1 MRNQGRWTLKI
12 VTAVVFA
19 AQTFS
24 FQALGQFD
32 DLNDNFSPPPPPSF
46 DEFAPPPPPP
56 PPSGGSP
63 GFGSPSSGSAT
74 PGGAPPQGEGSLTG
88 EQKDRFAR
96 AAIEDINNENFP
108 ETIDS
113 FDFPNADIQ
122 DIVKAISELTGKNFI
137 IDPGVRGKITII
149 APSKISVA
157 EAYKA
162 FLSALAINGYAIV
175 PSGNFLKIRTARNA
189 QRDGIETYSGN
200 YFPNADQMVTKIIH
214 LKHISAE
221 AVNRDLRI
229 LQSKDGEMSPYPPT
243 NSLIISD
250 YGSNIERIMRILNQ
264 LDVPGFEDQL
274 EVIQVKYA
282 KAKEMAELIMKIV
295 NRGEQQPQRGGT
307 FTAGVP
313 RFGGGAARPGQ
324 GNQGSAYFMVIP
336 DERTNSLIVSGNKA
350 GLERIKRLLQQLD
363 RRIDAGEAG
372 GVYVYY
378 VKYGDAEKIG
388 QTLAGIAKDAAP
400 RPAQGGAAAAPNVS
414 PVSGVQA
421 ATQEI
426 FGGDVKI
433 TADKT
438 TNSIVV
444 IASKQD
450 YEVVLGLLRKID
462 IQRDQVYVEAIIME
476 MSGNVVDDYKVGFFN
491 FIGEN
496 GVKAGFQGI
505 DGETLSSLISP
516 TGGSGVILPFGDPNS
531 TVTIT
536 PITGGTPIKIPSLLG
551 FINFL
556 KTNKNGNVLSNPQI
570 LALDAQEAT
579 ITVGDRVVVGTTLGP
594 SVAGSTPAVVPQFED
609 ANLELKV
616 KPFISPED
624 QNIRMDLEASL
635 KQPSQARTP
644 SALQTTTQP
653 LSTRKI
659 KTNIMIRNGDTAVL
673 GGLIK
678 EDEQET
684 ITKVPLLGDIPILG
698 WLFKSRNI
706 NRGKTNLNI
715 FLTPR
720 IIRSA
725 DDSKRLLS
733 RKLEQRLE
741 YIKSTGGRDAFGAQ
755 VDELSGVKAQAP
767 ADSTNE

>member
-1 MRNQGRWTLKI
+1 MGNQGRWILAVMI
-12 VTAVVFA
+12 VVT
-19 AQTFS
+19 QTFTPRA
-24 FQALGQFD
+24 QAQFD
-32 DLNDNFSPPPPPSF
+32 DLNDNFAPPPPPSF

-56 PPSGGSP
+56 PPGNLGGS
-63 GFGSPSSGSAT
+63 GTQGATGT
-74 PGGAPPQGEGSLTG
+74 PGNGAPAGDGMMTG
-88 EQKDRFAR
+88 TQKDKFAK
-96 AAIEDINNENFP
+96 APIEDITSENFP

-282 KAKEMAELIMKIV
+282 KSKDMAELIMKIV
-295 NRGEQQPQRGGT
+295 NRGEQQQQRGGT

-313 RFGGGAARPGQ
+313 RFGGGASRAG

-336 DERTNSLIVSGNKA
+336 DERTNALIVSGNKA
-350 GLERIKRLLQQLD
+350 GLERIRRLLQQLD

-378 VKYGDAEKIG
+378 VKYGDATAIG
-388 QTLAGIAKDAAP
+388 TTLAGIAKDAAP
-400 RPAQGGAAAAPNVS
+400 RPASGAAPAAPNVS

-421 ATQEI
+421 STQEI

-438 TNSIVV
+438 TNSIVI

-476 MSGNVVDDYKVGFFN
+476 MTGNVVDKYQIGFFN
-491 FIGEN
+491 YIGEN
-496 GVKAGFQGI
+496 GIKAGFNAI
-505 DGETLSSLISP
+505 DDQTLPGLLSP
-516 TGGSGVILPFGDPNS
+516 TGGSGVILPFGDPNN

-536 PITGGTPIKIPSLLG
+536 PIAGGPAVKVPSLLG

-556 KTNKNGNVLSNPQI
+556 KTNKNGNVLSNPQL

-579 ITVGDRVVVGTTLGP
+579 ITVGDKVVIGTQQGISAPGT
-594 SVAGSTPAVVPQFED
+594 VAPVVPQFED

-624 QNIRMDLEASL
+624 QTIRMDFEASL

-644 SALQTTTQP
+644 SALQSTTQT

-659 KTNIMIRNGDTAVL
+659 KTTIMIRNGDTAVL
-673 GGLIK
+673 GGLIR

-684 ITKVPLLGDIPILG
+684 VTKVPLLGDIPILG
-698 WLFKSRNI
+698 WLFKSRDV

-720 IIRSA
+720 IIRSSE
-725 DDSKRLLS
+725 DSKKLLS
-733 RKLEQRLE
+733 RKIEQRLD
-741 YIKSTGGRDAFGAQ
+741 YIKATGGRDTFGAQ
-755 VDELSGVKAQAP
+755 IDELNGVKATAP
-767 ADSTNE
+767 ADRTNK